1 MTKTNWETEFYLIES
16 AHIIEERKKSIE
28 TSAELFE
35 KYGPIIKA
43 MDETVYSWMVSG
55 YRDHKFYDEMDIEQH
70 GMLMDDILYRRNVR
84 SEAAKKAAA
93 TRKLNKSKS
102 FGE

>member
-1 MTKTNWETEFYLIES
+1 MTKVNWETEIYLIES
-16 AHIIEERKKSIE
+16 AHIIEERKKSIQ

-35 KYGPIIKA
+35 KYGPIVKS
-43 MDETVYSWMVSG
+43 MDETIYEWMAAG
-55 YRDHKFYDEMDIEQH
+55 YRDYKFYDEMDIEQH
-70 GMLMDDILYRRNVR
+70 GMLMDDILYRRHVR

-93 TRKLNKSKS
+93 TRKLKKSTA